1 MQGYFESKEFRQLL
15 GSYETAQQQGTSLFL
30 DSEQLTDIAEYYH
43 WMGRTNDAI
52 DVIDYALDI
61 YEGAT
66 APLVLKARITLLSLD
81 DAEEAM
87 SLAEQIEDKSDFDY
101 YYIKAEILIAVNKA
115 NEADLF
121 LETCLDQI
129 MKSETTDF
137 MLDTATLFADYEQ
150 TALARKWLDRI
161 EDKDM
166 ADYRETLGRV
176 CYFEHQYEESI
187 RLFEGLID
195 DNPYSTYY
203 WDMLACVHLAMDNA
217 SEAITSSE
225 YAIAISPDDE
235 DALLY
240 KAQALMRLKNYDAAI
255 EFFDRYSQVRPCNID
270 GWLNAGLCHVLINR
284 YKEGIA
290 CLLEAETKSEQYN
303 SDRLMEIYQELVFAY
318 SHEHTI
324 DKALEYVSKMEEL
337 YGCDKDDTM
346 VLRGHVFM
354 ENDMQEKAQQCYQK
368 AIDNSLCSPTILLR
382 VAISLYD
389 NNFLDIAYSILQGM
403 TSIDRRSLP
412 QTYAYLAVCA
422 YDLDMREDY
431 LTYLSMAAEYDPATA
446 KDVLEHLFP
455 DGMQPQDY
463 YDYAKM
469 NHLKI

>member
-15 GSYETAQQQGTSLFL
+15 GSYETAQQEGTSLFL

-43 WMGRTNDAI
+43 WMGRTDDAI
-52 DVIDYALDI
+52 DVIDYALGI

-66 APLVLKARITLLSLD
+66 APLVLKARITLLTMD

-129 MKSETTDF
+129 MEADNTDF
-137 MLDTATLFADYEQ
+137 MLDAATLFADYEQ
-150 TALARKWLDRI
+150 TSLARKWLERI
-161 EDKDM
+161 GDKEM
-166 ADYRETLGRV
+166 VDYRETLGRIY
-176 CYFEHQYEESI
+176 YFELQYEESI

-217 SEAITSSE
+217 NEAITCSE
-225 YAIAISPDDE
+225 YAIAITPDDE

-255 EFFDRYSQVRPCNID
+255 GFFNRYSQVRPCNIE
-270 GWLNAGLCHVLINR
+270 GWMNAGLCHVLSNR
-284 YKEGIA
+284 YEEGIV
-290 CLLEAETKSEQYN
+290 CLLEAASKSLQYN

-318 SHEHTI
+318 SHEHCI
-324 DKALEYVSKMEEL
+324 DKALEYVDKMEEL
-337 YGCDKDDTM
+337 YGCDKDETM
-346 VLRGHVFM
+346 VLRGHVYL
-354 ENDMQEKAQQCYQK
+354 ENAMQEKARQCYKK
-368 AIDNSLCSPTILLR
+368 AIDDSMCSPTIMLR
-382 VAISLYD
+382 MAVSLYD
-389 NNFLDIAYSILQGM
+389 NNYINIAYGILKGM
-403 TSIDRRSLP
+403 TSIDMRSLP
-412 QTYAYLAVCA
+412 QTYAYMAVCA
-422 YDLDMREDY
+422 YDLDIREDY
-431 LTYLSMAAEYDPATA
+431 LTHLSMAVEHDPASA
-446 KDVLEHLFP
+446 KNVLEHLFP